1 MPTPSRLSGPALI
14 AIRAVRGRWRSAIID
29 TPAGELTARLP
40 PPGVTVSVPRG
51 GFTAV
56 GESAEFHV
64 ALLLPGVGYGHA
76 FHGSR
81 GGLLVSEPRCPHAV
95 AHAHDPQLPAEIR
108 RQLVSVGRSPTS
120 LLPLNLLR

>member
-1 MPTPSRLSGPALI
+1 MPTPTRLSGPALI
-14 AIRAVRGRWRSAIID
+14 AIRAVRARWRGAIID

-56 GESAEFHV
+56 GEPQSFT
-64 ALLLPGVGYGHA
+64 LPSC
-76 FHGSR
+76 SR
-81 GGLLVSEPRCPHAV
+81 GFAMATRSKGLAGDYWCRNLGVPT
-95 AHAHDPQLPAEIR
+95 
-108 RQLVSVGRSPTS
+108 RSRTPTIPSSLLRYAANSYRWGATDS